1 MLLNLT
7 NMRDNDWTK
16 DSGAAAHMTQ
26 MGEFLWEFQE
36 SPDGNEVVLGN
47 NQSLFIKGK
56 GTVKIR
62 KSISGQVVDA
72 LATPVVGVLADRL
85 GNRKLWHFIG
95 TITVAISFPLIFMH
109 CPGSSTAWS
118 ASLYYAAFIVV
129 FQIGWAMVQ
138 ISHLSL
144 ITDLTPSKKERADL
158 TAIRY
163 TASVCAGVGVYS
175 VTWVVF
181 HATKTEF
188 SDKIS
193 LGDDYKFRE
202 HIKSVTDNEVC
213 SLLNLGTCGLHFVH
227 GSLRTRVE
235 PVNWDINC
243 LLCHTYYLFT
253 DSPACRAL
261 FTQLTGCTSFPLK
274 FCGVRWLENAK
285 CFQRALQIWDHVVKF
300 LKEAKLPKTKPVA
313 TLKRAACDPFLKCK
327 LAFCKTIADEC
338 QPFLQRFQTSKLLHI
353 FLKL

>member
-16 DSGAAAHMTQ
+16 DSGAEAHMTQ

-36 SPDGNEVVLGN
+36 SPDGNEVVLGS
-47 NQSLFIKGK
+47 NQKRLNTSAINRGLSTNWVHWCVALSSYIDISTSLLKGYQPQPWSTYLRFCASDDEK
-56 GTVKIR
+56 LPMEEL
-62 KSISGQVVDA
+62 GQVVDA

-144 ITDLTPSKKERADL
+144 ITDLTPSKKERAEL

-193 LGDDYKFRE
+193 LGDDYKFRD
-202 HIKSVTDNEVC
+202 IVIAGSVVGLITTVWFHLGVPKTNTIQRIRESRVRDMTSLWQGTLQYLC
-213 SLLNLGTCGLHFVH
+213 SLVLLQ
-227 GSLRTRVE
+227 
-235 PVNWDINC
+235 VNYI
-243 LLCHTYYLFT
+243 
-253 DSPACRAL
+253 
-261 FTQLTGCTSFPLK
+261 
-274 FCGVRWLENAK
+274 
-285 CFQRALQIWDHVVKF
+285 
-300 LKEAKLPKTKPVA
+300 KL
-313 TLKRAACDPFLKCK
+313 
-327 LAFCKTIADEC
+327 
-338 QPFLQRFQTSKLLHI
+338 
-353 FLKL
+353 